1 MRQLVFFLSV
11 LLVFWIAGSSWWY
24 VCKVRCDC
32 KTTAEAPAL
41 VPDTSVVITQKA
53 EQALMAAVG
62 EAKTFLTGAGIQK
75 GFFESSKAEG
85 DMSSVSDEYIKNLK
99 LVLENNPSAK
109 IEVTGHTDKTGTEW
123 FNNKL
128 GLERAEF
135 VRSYLVNAGINA
147 DQIVAVSRG
156 SGEPAETNS
165 TSEGRAANRRTEI
178 KVII

>member
-1 MRQLVFFLSV
+1 MRQLIFSLV

-32 KTTAEAPAL
+32 KTTTEAPAL
-41 VPDTSVVITQKA
+41 VRDTSVVESQTA
-53 EQALMAAVG
+53 EQALMAAVD
-62 EAKTFLTGAGIQK
+62 EAKTFVNGAGIRK
-75 GFFESSKAEG
+75 GFFESSSAVG

-109 IEVTGHTDKTGTEW
+109 IEVTGHTDKTGKDW

-128 GLERAEF
+128 GLQRAEF
-135 VRSYLVNAGINA
+135 VRLYLVNAGINA
-147 DQIVAVSRG
+147 DQIVTVSKG
-156 SGEPAETNS
+156 SSEPAEPNNTR
-165 TSEGRAANRRTEI
+165 EGRAANRRTEI

>member
-1 MRQLVFFLSV
+1 MRQLIFSLTV

-32 KTTAEAPAL
+32 KAAAEAPEQ
-41 VPDTSVVITQKA
+41 VRDTSIVETQTA
-53 EQALMAAVG
+53 EQTLMAAVG
-62 EAKTFLTGAGIQK
+62 EAKTFLTGAGIRK
-75 GFFESSKAEG
+75 GFFESSSADG

-99 LVLENNPSAK
+99 LVLENNPSVK
-109 IEVTGHTDKTGTEW
+109 IEVTGHTDKTGTDW

-128 GLERAEF
+128 GLQRAEF

-147 DQIVAVSRG
+147 DQIVTASKG
-156 SGEPAETNS
+156 SSEPAEPNS

>member
-1 MRQLVFFLSV
+1 MKQLVFFLSV
-11 LLVFWIAGSSWWY
+11 LLAFWIAGSSWWY

-32 KTTAEAPAL
+32 KATVQVTEP
-41 VPDTSVVITQKA
+41 VQDVVEVQTA

-62 EAKTFLTGAGIQK
+62 EAKTFLSGAGIQK
-75 GFFESSKAEG
+75 GFFESSSAVG

-109 IEVTGHTDKTGTEW
+109 VEVTGHTDSTGTDW
-123 FNNKL
+123 FNEPL
-128 GLERAEF
+128 GLQRAEF
-135 VRSYLVNAGINA
+135 VESYLLKAGINA
-147 DQIVAVSRG
+147 DQIVTSSRG
-156 SGEPAETNS
+156 SREPAASNS

>member
-1 MRQLVFFLSV
+1 MSAKSDATARQQLRLLRWSVIPV
-11 LLVFWIAGSSWWY
+11 LLKPRQQSRLLWQPLVRLRHSSPGQAS
-24 VCKVRCDC
+24 R
-32 KTTAEAPAL
+32 
-41 VPDTSVVITQKA
+41 KA
-53 EQALMAAVG
+53 FLRARSAV
-62 EAKTFLTGAGIQK
+62 
-75 GFFESSKAEG
+75 G

-109 IEVTGHTDKTGTEW
+109 IEVTGHTDKTGTDW

-128 GLERAEF
+128 GLQRAEF

-147 DQIVAVSRG
+147 DQIVTVSKG
-156 SGEPAETNS
+156 SSEPAEPNS

>member
-1 MRQLVFFLSV
+1 MRQLIFSLV

-32 KTTAEAPAL
+32 KTTTEAPVL
-41 VPDTSVVITQKA
+41 VRDTSVVESQTA
-53 EQALMAAVG
+53 EQALMATVN
-62 EAKTFLTGAGIQK
+62 EAKTLLTGAGIQK
-75 GFFESSKAEG
+75 GFFESSSVLGK
-85 DMSSVSDEYIKNLK
+85 MSPVSDEYIKNLK

-109 IEVTGHTDKTGTEW
+109 IEVTGHTDKTGTDW

-128 GLERAEF
+128 GLQRAEF

-147 DQIVAVSRG
+147 DQIVTVSKG
-156 SGEPAETNS
+156 SSEPAEPNNTR
-165 TSEGRAANRRTEI
+165 EGRAANRRTEI

>member
-32 KTTAEAPAL
+32 KTTAEAPVL
-41 VPDTSVVITQKA
+41 VRDTSVVETPTA

-62 EAKTFLTGAGIQK
+62 EAKSFLTGAGIQK
-75 GFFESSKAEG
+75 GFFESSSAVG

-109 IEVTGHTDKTGTEW
+109 IEVTGHTDKTGTDW

-128 GLERAEF
+128 GLQRAEF

-147 DQIVAVSRG
+147 DQIVTVSKG
-156 SGEPAETNS
+156 SGEPTEPNS

>member
-1 MRQLVFFLSV
+1 MKQLVFFLSV
-11 LLVFWIAGSSWWY
+11 LLVFWIAGSSYWY

-32 KTTAEAPAL
+32 KAAVQAPEL
-41 VPDTSVVITQKA
+41 VQDVVETQTA

-62 EAKTFLTGAGIQK
+62 EAKTYLTGAGIQK
-75 GFFESSKAEG
+75 GFFESSSAVG

-109 IEVTGHTDKTGTEW
+109 IEVTGHTDSTGTEW
-123 FNNKL
+123 FNNEL
-128 GLERAEF
+128 GLKRAGF

-147 DQIVAVSRG
+147 DQIVTSSKG
-156 SGEPAETNS
+156 YSEPAASNS
-165 TSEGRAANRRTEI
+165 TREGRAANRRTEI

>member
-1 MRQLVFFLSV
+1 MRQLVFSLAA

-32 KTTAEAPAL
+32 KATVQVQP
-41 VPDTSVVITQKA
+41 VVQDTSVVLAQTA

-62 EAKTFLTGAGIQK
+62 DAKTFLTGAGIQK
-75 GFFESSKAEG
+75 GFFGSSSAVG

-99 LVLENNPSAK
+99 LVLENNPSAR
-109 IEVTGHTDKTGTEW
+109 IEVTGHTDNTGSEW
-123 FNNKL
+123 FNNEL
-128 GLERAEF
+128 GLRRAEF

-147 DQIVAVSRG
+147 DQIVTASKG
-156 SGEPAETNS
+156 YNEPAATNS
-165 TSEGRAANRRTEI
+165 TPEGRAANRRTEI